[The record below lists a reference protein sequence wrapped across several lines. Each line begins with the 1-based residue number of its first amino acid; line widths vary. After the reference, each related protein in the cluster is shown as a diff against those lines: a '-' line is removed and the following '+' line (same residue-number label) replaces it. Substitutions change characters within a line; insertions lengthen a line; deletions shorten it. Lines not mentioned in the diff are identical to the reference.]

1 MQIKELK
8 YAIFATHQACNSQID
23 GPYQNLLGLDRG
35 LPESQPNL
43 LEYATEAS
51 KAASVHSVS
60 SSASLYKSL
69 SGSGDEIRST
79 KRRGDERE
87 RPTLAKVLLALTPGT

>member
-8 YAIFATHQACNSQID
+8 YARFAIHQACNSQID
-23 GPYQNLLGLDRG
+23 GPYQNPLGPDRG
-35 LPESQPNL
+35 LPKSQPNL
-43 LEYATEAS
+43 LEYATKASEAT
-51 KAASVHSVS
+51 SVHSVS

-79 KRRGDERE
+79 KRKGDERE